1 MSRGGAFTSP
11 DLADKGTHGTVISIL
26 CLQIPQGVGLVG
38 LATRAAIG
46 SGWRPMGDTLF
57 VNGRFFSQPL
67 SGVQRFATEIT
78 NALRLI
84 YPDRVVVLG
93 PADSSIV
100 PSFVQGVGQGKG
112 QFWEQFELPQ
122 HVVPGLLVNLG
133 NTAPLRLSSQVVVIH
148 DAGVFATPDA
158 YSLQFRLWYK
168 LIQRRF
174 VRSGACL
181 VTVSEFSRSE
191 LVRHLGATAESVG
204 VISEGADHMASIAAD
219 NGILA
224 RIPPGRFVLTV
235 GNLAAHKNL
244 GSLAD
249 LATQLAGRGDT
260 LVVTGGL
267 TAGAFQQARSEM
279 LPQPACYVGR
289 VSDGELKALYEN
301 AACLVFPSRY
311 EGFGLP
317 AVEAMACGC
326 PVVASRI
333 PGLKETCAD
342 AAAYIDPNSPADI
355 AMQVCRLLD
364 TPSLQDAMR
373 DKARSR
379 AGSFTWE
386 RAARQLAG
394 IADYFARNRR
404 TTAFDPAQRATA
416 RR

>member
-1 MSRGGAFTSP
+1 
-11 DLADKGTHGTVISIL
+11 
-26 CLQIPQGVGLVG
+26 
-38 LATRAAIG
+38 
-46 SGWRPMGDTLF
+46 MGDTLF

-93 PADSSIV
+93 PAGSRIAT
-100 PSFVQGVGQGKG
+100 SFVRGVGRGKG

-122 HVVPGLLVNLG
+122 HVAPGMLVNLG
-133 NTAPLRLSSQVVVIH
+133 NTAPLRLASQVLVIH

-168 LIQRRF
+168 FIQRRL
-174 VRSGACL
+174 VHGDACV
-181 VTVSEFSRSE
+181 VTVSEFSRGE
-191 LVRHLGATAESVG
+191 LVRYLGAKAERVG
-204 VISEGADHMASIAAD
+204 VISEGADHMASITAD
-219 NGILA
+219 NSILA

-244 GSLAD
+244 GSLAE
-249 LATQLAGRGDT
+249 LAKRLAGRGET

-267 TAGAFQQARSEM
+267 TAGAFRQARPEM

-333 PGLKETCAD
+333 PGLEETCAD
-342 AAAYIDPNSPADI
+342 AAIYIDPNSPSDI
-355 AMQVCRLLD
+355 SMQVCRLLD
-364 TPSLQDAMR
+364 TPSLEGMMR
-373 DKARSR
+373 DKAKSR
-379 AGSFTWE
+379 ASSFRWE
-386 RAARQLAG
+386 RAARQLAD
-394 IADYFARNRR
+394 IADHFARKKWG
-404 TTAFDPAQRATA
+404 AMFDPAQ
-416 RR
+416 